1 MHSRFLPAIA
11 FLAIGAVAFAQ
22 GEGAKRGKASATVD
36 GKEVSIDYGRP
47 ELNGR
52 SVKELTAKLPKDR
65 MWRAG
70 MNQVTVLETGA
81 ALMIG
86 GKKVPAGKY
95 SVYVHAP
102 EKGDWELVLNS
113 VLGQPLEKIWAEA
126 PENLAKEPWP
136 HFKYSEEIA
145 DQEVVRAKLEKGQVN
160 PPVDLF
166 TIDLKSAGDG
176 AKMMISWGPASW
188 TADLKP
194 AK

>member
-1 MHSRFLPAIA
+1 MA
-11 FLAIGAVAFAQ
+11 AVAFTQ
-22 GEGAKRGKASATVD
+22 GEAPKRGSASATV
-36 GKEVSIDYGRP
+36 GGQEVSIDYGRP
-47 ELNGR
+47 ELKGR
-52 SVKELTAKLPKDR
+52 SVKELTSQLPEDR

-70 MNQVTVLETGA
+70 MDQVTILETGA

-126 PENLAKEPWP
+126 PENVAKEPWP

-145 DQEVVRAKLEKGQVN
+145 DKEVARMKLKKGQVN

-166 TIDLKSAGDG
+166 TIDLKPAGDG
-176 AKMMISWGPASW
+176 AKMMMSWGNASW
-188 TADLKP
+188 TAELAP
-194 AK
+194 AR

>member
-1 MHSRFLPAIA
+1 MAMA
-11 FLAIGAVAFAQ
+11 AVAFSQDEA
-22 GEGAKRGKASATVD
+22 AKRGKASATVN

-47 ELNGR
+47 ELKGR
-52 SVKELTAKLPKDR
+52 SVKELTSKLPEDR

-81 ALMIG
+81 DLMIG

-102 EKGDWELVLNS
+102 ENGDWELVLNS
-113 VLGQPLEKIWAEA
+113 VVGQPLEKIWAEA
-126 PENLAKEPWP
+126 PENMAKEPWP

-145 DQEVVRAKLEKGQVN
+145 DKEVVRAKLMKGQVN

-166 TIDLKSAGDG
+166 TIDLKSSGDG
-176 AKMMISWGPASW
+176 AKMMMSWGSASW
-188 TADLKP
+188 TADLEP

>member
-1 MHSRFLPAIA
+1 MKSRFLPAIA
-11 FLAIGAVAFAQ
+11 FLAMAAVVFAQ
-22 GEGAKRGKASATVD
+22 GEAAKRGTASATVN
-36 GKEVSIDYGRP
+36 GEKVSIDYGRP
-47 ELNGR
+47 ELKGR
-52 SVKELTAKLPKDR
+52 SVDELTSQLPEDR

-70 MNQVTVLETGA
+70 MNQVTMLETGT

-113 VLGQPLEKIWAEA
+113 ALGQPLGKVWSEA
-126 PENLAKEPWP
+126 PENLKKELWP

-145 DQEVVRAKLEKGQVN
+145 DKEVVRTALKKGQVN

-166 TIDLKSAGDG
+166 TMDLKSAGDG
-176 AKMMISWGPASW
+176 AKLMMSWGSSSW
-188 TADLKP
+188 TADLAP